1 MATALDELIGQTMEV
16 DPRLLPWLPELLADL
31 PVIGAFPEDV
41 VTALREAGL
50 APGARVLDLGCGRGT
65 IAVAVAKQRGCRV
78 TGVDGLAPF
87 IEQARILAEQE
98 GVAGQC
104 DFIHGDLREQLD
116 GGADQDAVL
125 LLALGPIFGGHSE
138 TIAALRRR
146 VKPGGLI
153 VLDDAFLADG
163 VPPAGDYIDYTDH
176 QQTLARLTAHG
187 DRVLSEQIIDAD
199 RLASMNTDYT
209 HRIAARAA
217 QIAERHP
224 ELAELLDGYVARQW
238 RETELLGKDVV
249 CALWVIQKGR

>member
-1 MATALDELIGQTMEV
+1 METGLDQLIGQTMEV

-41 VTALREAGL
+41 VTALREADL

-65 IAVAVAKQRGCRV
+65 IAVAVAKQLGCRV

-87 IEQARILAEQE
+87 IEQAKVLAEQE

-116 GGADQDAVL
+116 GPADQDAVM
-125 LLALGPIFGGHSE
+125 LLALGPILGGQAE
-138 TIAALRRR
+138 TIAALGRR
-146 VKPGGLI
+146 VKPGGLM
-153 VLDDAFLADG
+153 VLDDGFLSDG
-163 VPPAGDYIDYTDH
+163 VAPAGDYIEYTDH
-176 QQTLARLTAHG
+176 QQTLARLTVHG

-199 RLASMNTDYT
+199 RLAEMNSDYT
-209 HRIAARAA
+209 WRIAARAE

-224 ELAELLDGYVARQW
+224 ELAKPLDDYVTRQW
-238 RETELLGKDVV
+238 QETDLLGKDVV
-249 CALWVIQKGR
+249 CALWVIAKAS